1 MHDYLF
7 HHQHTLEDA
16 DLARFAEAVGLDLQ
30 QYARDMAEQRGFAR
44 IEEDVESVE
53 QSGVQ
58 GNPTFFINGALYPGS
73 WERDALLDALQE
85 ASRTAQH
92 PSG

>member
-7 HHQHTLEDA
+7 HHQHTLEDV

-44 IEEDVESVE
+44 IEEDVESGE
-53 QSGVQ
+53 RRGVQ
-58 GNPTFFINGALYPGS
+58 GTPTFFIKGVLYTGS
-73 WERDALLDALQE
+73 WERDALLETLQE
-85 ASRTAQH
+85 ASRTAQR